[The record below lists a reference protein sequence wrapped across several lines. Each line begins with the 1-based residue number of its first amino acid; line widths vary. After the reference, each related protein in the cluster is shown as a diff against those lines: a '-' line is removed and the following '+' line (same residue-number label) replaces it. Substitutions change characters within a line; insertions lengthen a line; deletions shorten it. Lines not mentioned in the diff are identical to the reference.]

1 MEDVKWLLKK
11 YGFIIVLMVIIVVI
25 SSIILGKR
33 GSEKNAEEVW
43 EPPVEIHLINEN
55 EILSNNIAEENIEES
70 ETESKSDTGSSLWF
84 LPQAENCLITEAEK
98 DELKDTAMD
107 AAGQVKDVY
116 KDIELEEEVY
126 YGSNIREFTK
136 EQCREA
142 VSLLG
147 NAGFVSVTE
156 DTNMENYEEIEDF
169 YAAYME
175 KRDAMVT
182 IYEVKH
188 DGLIGAVTFIYRDNR
203 LQTYYVGIGWQEG
216 GIPEIKDTLVSD
228 IAEINLTEKGYFIYA
243 YENPIAHSSLRQY
256 WRIKPLSDKCREL
269 TAKYV
274 YGLSYV
280 NYNVLVTNWDSNN
293 VEDIL
298 MPCMFEDIYRI
309 YTGEILKT
317 ENGRIPADIYEKIMT
332 ACFPVSVE
340 QLREKCGYD
349 EDSNSYEYEM
359 IFAHQYPPFG
369 EVVDYIVNDVD
380 DENPGGTITLVV
392 DGVWADY
399 NSDCAFT
406 NMIVV
411 QPFDDGTFRYLSN
424 SIEQKELEV
433 PKGGT

>member
-11 YGFIIVLMVIIVVI
+11 YGFHIVMIVIIVVT
-25 SSIILGKR
+25 SSTIWGKWA
-33 GSEKNAEEVW
+33 SEKNAEEVW
-43 EPPVEIHLINEN
+43 EPPVEMPSGHTSMPCSNEY
-55 EILSNNIAEENIEES
+55 EILSNNIAEENIKES
-70 ETESKSDTGSSLWF
+70 ETESELDTESSLWF

-98 DELKDTAMD
+98 NELKDTAMN
-107 AAGQVKDVY
+107 AAEQVRDVY
-116 KDIELEEEVY
+116 KDIELGVP
-126 YGSNIREFTK
+126 YGSNIKEFTK
-136 EQCREA
+136 EQRRKA

-147 NAGFVSVTE
+147 NAGFVSITE

-175 KRDAMVT
+175 NRDAMVT
-182 IYEVKH
+182 IYEVNL

-216 GIPEIKDTLVSD
+216 GIPKIKDTLVSD

-243 YENPIAHSSLRQY
+243 YENLIVHSSLRQY

-309 YTGEILKT
+309 YTGEILRT
-317 ENGRIPADIYEKIMT
+317 ENWRIPADIYEKIMT
-332 ACFPVSVE
+332 ACFPVSIE

-349 EDSNSYEYEM
+349 EDSNSYAYEM
-359 IFAHQYPPFG
+359 IFARQYPPFG
-369 EVVDYIVNDVD
+369 EVVDYT
-380 DENPGGTITLVV
+380 ENPDGTITLFV

-406 NMIVV
+406 NTIVV

-424 SIEQKELEV
+424 SIEKKELEV
-433 PKGGT
+433 PRVIK

>member
-11 YGFIIVLMVIIVVI
+11 YGFLIVLMVIIVVI
-25 SSIILGKR
+25 ISIILGKR
-33 GSEKNAEEVW
+33 SSEKNVEKVW
-43 EPPVEIHLINEN
+43 EPPVEIPFSNEN
-55 EILSNNIAEENIEES
+55 EIRSNNIAEENIEES
-70 ETESKSDTGSSLWF
+70 ETESESDTESSLWF
-84 LPQAENCLITEAEK
+84 LPKAENCLLTKAEK
-98 DELKDTAMD
+98 SRLKDTAMV
-107 AAGQVKDVY
+107 AAEQLKDVY
-116 KDIELEEEVY
+116 KDIELEEGVS

-136 EQCREA
+136 EQRREA

-156 DTNMENYEEIEDF
+156 DTNMENHEEIENF

-175 KRDAMVT
+175 NRDAMVT
-182 IYEVKH
+182 IYEVNR

-203 LQTYYVGIGWQEG
+203 LQTYYVGIGWQGG

-256 WRIKPLSDKCREL
+256 WRVKPLSDKCREL

-309 YTGEILKT
+309 YTGEILST
-317 ENGRIPADIYEKIMT
+317 ENWRIPADIYEKIMT
-332 ACFPVSVE
+332 TCFPVSIE

-359 IFAHQYPPFG
+359 IFASPYPPFG
-369 EVVDYIVNDVD
+369 EVVDYT
-380 DENPGGTITLVV
+380 ENPDGTTTLVV

-406 NMIVV
+406 NTIVV

-424 SIEQKELEV
+424 LIEQKELEV
-433 PKGGT
+433 PKGGR